1 MNLKYFDN
9 INGEWL
15 DISGQPGASLEYDA
29 ETSGWVTSGGY
40 KKYVAIISQVGTDDP
55 IVIVLE
61 NTLGFEPDW
70 KRDSAGIYGFDF
82 VGYDFFYEKCTAII
96 SQYYPDNNITW
107 ITYEDIYQITVKT
120 SKGDDYIRKQTVEI
134 RYYN

>member
-15 DISGQPGASLEYDA
+15 DISGQPGASLQYDA

-40 KKYVAIISQVGTDDP
+40 KKYVAQMNQDLTDAP
-55 IVIVLE
+55 IATVLE
-61 NTLGFEPDW
+61 NTLGFVPDW
-70 KRDSAGIYGFDF
+70 KYNDAGIYGFDWDEDF
-82 VGYDFFYEKCTAII
+82 DYTKCANYVGQDFSGDNLTYII
-96 SQYYPDNNITW
+96 YNDAYNITL
-107 ITYEDIYQITVKT
+107 KT
-120 SKGDDYIRKQTVEI
+120 SKGDDTLKNQTIEI